1 MAHYNGQN
9 HVAKDQYEMHLVPH
23 IHWDREWYR
32 TFQDSRAKLV
42 KTIDKLLLL
51 LDSNPDYRYFVLDGQ
66 AVILEDY
73 LEIHPE
79 KEGLLK
85 KCVSQRK
92 LFVGPWYTLP
102 DEFLVSGESI
112 IRNLMLGHKIAS
124 RFGRVMK
131 VGYVPDQFGHISQ
144 LPQILRGFDI
154 DSAVF
159 SRGLGDEGEKLGS
172 EFIWRSPDGNE
183 VLAVHQIGGYM
194 STSAL
199 GYENP
204 DEFGISTDP
213 LNPKKALESIHR
225 IKIILAKYARTKY
238 LLLNNGED
246 FFEPQPELPDIIK
259 YLNDNIVNAKVIHS
273 NFEELIKRIKDSHS
287 KLDFFEGELRSA
299 KYWFM
304 LYSVLSTRMTIKKW
318 NEQTQTKLE
327 KIAEPLATLAWL
339 EGLEY
344 PKHHLWQAWKYL
356 LQSHFHDSICGC
368 GIDAVH
374 RDVVHRF
381 IRSLQISDE
390 ITSDSI
396 NYIGSRIN
404 TTFSNPGAIPI
415 MVFNC
420 LNWFRDDIANVNLS
434 ISDKEDISSN
444 YFVLDKNGE
453 KALANISISIE
464 SQKRKPRE
472 VKVSFL
478 AEKIPPFGFKTYY
491 LSPSNQEETS
501 SSTLKGNKNIIE
513 NEYFQITANKNGTL
527 KIIYKPSNFCF
538 DGVLL
543 FEDVED
549 VGDEYSFSPARF
561 SRKITT
567 KKCAAKITILDEGP
581 VSLSL
586 KIEILLKLPKEISIN
601 RTNRSDKFIN
611 CLLQSYV
618 TLYSKVRRIDFRT
631 IFNNCVKDHRLRVI
645 FPTDIMTDCT
655 YAESSFDVVRRPIE
669 PPSAT
674 DWKESPSLTQP
685 QQSYVSINDGAKG
698 MTLINQGLPEYE
710 AIRTEK
716 GTSILLTLLR
726 CVGWLS
732 RDDLKTRKGRAGPR
746 LYPDLRTPDA
756 QCLGRHEFRY
766 SLVIHEGG
774 WKDNKV
780 WRDAYNHNTPLILH
794 PTSQHLGPLAQEFS
808 FVQIKPESLII
819 SAMKKG
825 ELRNSLILRIFN
837 PESKQTEVEIYTHK
851 KIMNAHFVNLYEKKN
866 KDLGNRIDTLK
877 NRIRFNINSSQI
889 ITLQIDF

>member
-9 HVAKDQYEMHLVPH
+9 HVTKDQYEMHLISH

-112 IRNLMLGHKIAS
+112 IRNLMLGHKISS

-159 SRGLGDEGEKLGS
+159 SRGLGDEGETLGS
-172 EFIWRSPDGNE
+172 EFVWRAPDGSK
-183 VLAVHQIGGYM
+183 VLAIHQIGGYM

-204 DEFGISTDP
+204 DEFGISTAP
-213 LNPKKALESIHR
+213 LNLKKALESVNR
-225 IKIILAKYARTKY
+225 NKLILSKYARTNY

-259 YLNDNIVNAKVIHS
+259 YLNDNIVDAKVIHS
-273 NFEELIKRIKDSHS
+273 NFEELIKRIKASHPN
-287 KLDFFEGELRSA
+287 LDFFEGELRAA

-304 LYSVLSTRMTIKKW
+304 LFGVLSTRMVIKQR
-318 NEQTQTKLE
+318 NERTQTNLE

-339 EGLEY
+339 DGLEY
-344 PKHHLWQAWKYL
+344 PEHHLWQAWKYL

-374 RDVVHRF
+374 RDVLHRF
-381 IRSLQISDE
+381 IRSLQISNN
-390 ITSDSI
+390 ISRDSV
-396 NYIGSRIN
+396 NYLGSRID
-404 TTFSNPGAIPI
+404 TTFSNPDSRPI

-420 LNWFRDDIANVNLS
+420 LNWIRNGVANVNLS
-434 ISDKEDISSN
+434 ISDKEDISPN
-444 YFVLDKNGE
+444 YFVLDNNGE

-464 SQKRKPRE
+464 SEKRKLRE
-472 VKVSFL
+472 AKVSFL
-478 AEKIPPFGFKTYY
+478 AEKIPAFGFKIYY
-491 LSPSNQEETS
+491 LSSPNQEETL
-501 SSTLKGNKNIIE
+501 SSTLKSNKNIIE
-513 NEYFQITANKNGTL
+513 NEYFQIIANKNGTL

-549 VGDEYSFSPARF
+549 AGDEYNFSPARF
-561 SRKITT
+561 SRKITSE
-567 KKCAAKITILDEGP
+567 KCAAKVTVLDEGP
-581 VSLSL
+581 VSISL

-601 RTNRSDKFIN
+601 RSTRSDKFVN

-618 TLYSKVRRIDFRT
+618 TLYPKVRRIDFRT
-631 IFNNCVKDHRLRVI
+631 VFNNCAKDHRLRVI

-655 YAESSFDVVRRPIE
+655 YAESPFDVVRRSIE
-669 PPSAT
+669 TPSAT
-674 DWKESPSLTQP
+674 DWKESPSSTQP
-685 QQSYVSINDGAKG
+685 QQSYVSISDDQKG
-698 MTLINQGLPEYE
+698 LTLINQGLPEYE
-710 AIRTEK
+710 AIRTEN

-732 RDDLKTRKGRAGPR
+732 RDDLITRKGRAGPR
-746 LYPDLRTPDA
+746 LYPHLRTPDA
-756 QCLGRHEFRY
+756 QCLGRQEFRY
-766 SLVIHEGG
+766 SLVIHEGD

-780 WRDAYNHNTPLILH
+780 WQEAHNHNTPLIVH
-794 PTSQHLGPLAQEFS
+794 PTSQHQGPLPQEFS
-808 FVQIKPESLII
+808 FLQIKPESLII
-819 SAMKKG
+819 SALKKG
-825 ELRNSLILRIFN
+825 ELKNSLILRVYN
-837 PESKQTEVEIYTHK
+837 PESKQTEVEVYTHK
-851 KIMNAHFVNLYEKKN
+851 KIMNAYLVNLYEKKN
-866 KDLGNRIDTLK
+866 KDLGKRIDIIK
-877 NRIRFNINSSQI
+877 NRIRFKIKSSQI
-889 ITLQIDF
+889 ITLRLDF